1 MKISVIIPCRNE
13 KSHIREFLDS
23 IFAQELDPGWQ
34 LEILVADGMSDDG
47 TRDVLRAY
55 SERASNVSLIDNT
68 GRIVSTG
75 LNAAIAASTG
85 EVIIRMDAHTIY
97 APDYI
102 RECVRVLN
110 ETGADMV
117 GGPWVAKG
125 RGFVG
130 EAIAAAFRAPFC
142 VGGPKHHDPN
152 YRGEVESAY
161 LGCWRRSVFERV
173 GLFDPDL
180 VRNQDDEFAF
190 RLRRAGGIA
199 WQSPRIRCT
208 YTPRASLARLFH
220 QYLQYG
226 FWRVVVIRKHRA
238 LASWRHLVPMLFVT
252 WILLSVALMALTALA
267 GLTPVS
273 SAIAIILAIG
283 LSVYA
288 AGCVVTALGFARS
301 VHPFVVLLLPVV
313 IAVYHV
319 GYGLGFLLGV
329 LKCALSGSRLRMP
342 DELFSSLT
350 R

>member
-1 MKISVIIPCRNE
+1 MKISIIIPCRNE

-23 IFAQELDPGWQ
+23 VLAQELDPGWE
-34 LEILVADGMSDDG
+34 LEILLADGMSNDG
-47 TRDVLRAY
+47 TREIVRGY
-55 SERASNVSLIDNT
+55 MERAANVFLVDNP

-75 LNAAIAASTG
+75 LNAAIAASNG
-85 EVIIRMDAHTIY
+85 EVIIRMDAHTVY

-117 GGPWVAKG
+117 GGPGVAKG
-125 RGFVG
+125 RGCIG
-130 EAIAAAFRAPFC
+130 EAIAAAFHAPFC
-142 VGGPKHHDPN
+142 VGGPKHHDAN
-152 YRGEVESAY
+152 YEGEVEIAY
-161 LGCWRRSVFERV
+161 LGCWRRSIFERV

-199 WQSPRIRCT
+199 WQSPRIKSS
-208 YTPRASLARLFH
+208 YTPRASLGRLFR

-238 LASWRHLVPMLFVT
+238 LASWRHLVPTLFVT
-252 WILLSVALMALTALA
+252 WILLSGALIGLCAVA

-273 SAIAIILAIG
+273 SSIAIALAVG

-288 AGCVVTALGFARS
+288 AGCVITALGFARS
-301 VHPFVVLLLPVV
+301 VHPRVVLLLPVV

-319 GYGLGFLLGV
+319 AYGLGFLLGV
-329 LKCALSGSRLRMP
+329 FKYALSGSRLRMP

>member
-1 MKISVIIPCRNE
+1 MTISVIIPCRNE
-13 KSHIREFLDS
+13 KQHIREFLDS
-23 IFAQELDPGWQ
+23 VLAQELDPGWE

-47 TRDVLRAY
+47 TRAVLRAY
-55 SERASNVSLIDNT
+55 MERAHNVSLIDNA

-75 LNAAIAASTG
+75 LNAAIEASTG
-85 EVIIRMDAHTIY
+85 EVILRMDAHTFY

-117 GGPWVAKG
+117 GGPWVANG
-125 RGFVG
+125 RGWLG
-130 EAIAAAFRAPFC
+130 QAIAAAFRSRFC
-142 VGGPKHHDPN
+142 GGGAKHRDPD
-152 YRGEVESAY
+152 YEGEVEGAY
-161 LGCWRRSVFERV
+161 LGCWRRSVFEKV

-180 VRNQDDEFAF
+180 VRNQDDEFNF

-199 WQSPRIRCT
+199 WQSPRIQSS
-208 YTPRASLARLFH
+208 YTPRASLGRLFRQH
-220 QYLQYG
+220 LQYG

-238 LASWRHLVPMLFVT
+238 LVSWRHLVPTLFVT
-252 WILLSVALMALTALA
+252 WILLSAALMGLSLLA
-267 GLTPVS
+267 GLAPIAS
-273 SAIAIILAIG
+273 GIAIALAIG
-283 LSVYA
+283 LLAYA
-288 AGCVVTALGFARS
+288 AGCITTALGFARS

-329 LKCALSGSRLRMP
+329 LKFTLSGSRLRMP
-342 DELFSSLT
+342 DQLFSSLT